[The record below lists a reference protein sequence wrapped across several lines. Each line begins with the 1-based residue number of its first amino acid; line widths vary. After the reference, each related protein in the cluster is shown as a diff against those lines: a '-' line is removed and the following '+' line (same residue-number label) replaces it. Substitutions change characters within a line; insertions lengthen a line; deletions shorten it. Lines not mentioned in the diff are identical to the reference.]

1 MGKGELSADLFAG
14 KYHRCNRRC
23 NNRDCREEEKEVSNK
38 TAANDNG
45 VEFDPIFLFLP
56 EKIFVESFGKLVG

>member
-14 KYHRCNRRC
+14 KYHRCNRGD

-38 TAANDNG
+38 TAVNDNG
-45 VEFDPIFLFLP
+45 IEFDPIF
-56 EKIFVESFGKLVG
+56 FVSA